1 MEDKKAK
8 TVMIFGTFDI
18 LHAGHENLFQQVK
31 ELADHV
37 TVVLARDNTIR
48 KLKGENP
55 INNEKERLK
64 NLKETGYADKV
75 ILGEHKDKYKI
86 IKKLR
91 PDIIALGYD
100 QFAFTYRLSKLMI
113 DEKLPTK
120 ILRLNPYKP
129 LIYKSR
135 ILREKYE
142 NTMDPA
148 YAGI

>member
-18 LHAGHENLFQQVK
+18 LHAGHENLFQQIR
-31 ELADHV
+31 ELADQV
-37 TVVLARDNTIR
+37 IVVLARDNTVK
-48 KLKGENP
+48 KLKGESP
-55 INNEKERLK
+55 INSERERMRNMKEK
-64 NLKETGYADKV
+64 GYADKIV
-75 ILGEHKDKYKI
+75 LGEHKDKYRT

-120 ILRLNPYKP
+120 IVRLKPYKP

-142 NTMDPA
+142 KTMDPA

>member
-18 LHAGHENLFQQVK
+18 LHAGHENLFQQTR
-31 ELADHV
+31 ELADQV
-37 TVVLARDNTIR
+37 IVVLARDNTIK
-48 KLKGENP
+48 KLKGEHP
-55 INNEKERLK
+55 VHSERERLK
-64 NLKETGYADKV
+64 NLKEKEYADKV
-75 ILGEHKDKYKI
+75 VLGEHKDKYKI

-91 PDIIALGYD
+91 PEIIALGYD

-113 DEKLPTK
+113 DEKLATK
-120 ILRLNPYKP
+120 IVRLKPYKP

-135 ILREKYE
+135 ILREKHE